1 MHLFVCY
8 VKWNVQQELMRD
20 MRFWPKHFT
29 TRQHFFFMKLQVE
42 LMLADKKYN
51 ILLIVCSQVQNKFT
65 SLYLNRVLV
74 FKDAQ

>member
-1 MHLFVCY
+1 
-8 VKWNVQQELMRD
+8 
-20 MRFWPKHFT
+20 
-29 TRQHFFFMKLQVE
+29 MKLQVE

-74 FKDAQ
+74 FKDAQWYVKSIS